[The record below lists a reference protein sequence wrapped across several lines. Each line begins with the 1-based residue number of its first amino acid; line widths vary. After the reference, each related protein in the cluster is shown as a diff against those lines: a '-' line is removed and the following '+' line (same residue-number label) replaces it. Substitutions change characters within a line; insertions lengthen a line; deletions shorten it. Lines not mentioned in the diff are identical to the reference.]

1 MKRFG
6 ISFIVAGLLIFILS
20 LVGIFKPEEKYL
32 TTTGTIVNIIEDYDA
47 IDDSTYYTV
56 YINYE
61 ANNID
66 FNNVEYGAY
75 NSSMKIGD
83 EVKVYYSPKDPSH
96 IQAEGY
102 QKVPYITLCASIVGI
117 IVGIVFVVKQ

>member
-6 ISFIVAGLLIFILS
+6 FSFILAGLIIFVLS
-20 LVGIFKPEEKYL
+20 LIGIFKPDEKYL
-32 TTTGTIVNIIEDYDA
+32 TTTGTIVNIVEDFDVV
-47 IDDSTYYTV
+47 DDSTYYTV

-61 ANNID
+61 ANNTE

-75 NSSMKIGD
+75 DSSMKIGD
-83 EVKVYYSPKDPSH
+83 EVKVYYSPEDPSH

-117 IVGIVFVVKQ
+117 IIGVVFLFKC